1 MKTRKS
7 ISEELNEAKGFKLPS
22 GHKELKRETEKVNGK
37 PVDIVYSQVKGKV
50 AVFVDGR
57 DFTGTEKYKDL
68 KTAEKEFKDI
78 KQIMKNMGEELDI
91 SIEEIINEINI

>member
-1 MKTRKS
+1 MKTWKS

-68 KTAEKEFKDI
+68 KTAEKEFKEYQTNYE
-78 KQIMKNMGEELDI
+78 KYG
-91 SIEEIINEINI
+91 